1 MTPTS
6 SATSPRGELLGPA
19 FAQALARRDFAQVAE
34 VVCPDIEFRALTP
47 RRAWEAQTA
56 EQTLH
61 VLRTWFDEATVVD
74 DVLGVRID
82 AVGDRHCVTYR
93 FAGDRP
99 DGRFVVEQHAYYAGR
114 DDRIGWMRLLC
125 SGFRP
130 ADQPRTARPPWAT
143 SMSWE

>member
-1 MTPTS
+1 MQK
-6 SATSPRGELLGPA
+6 SATTGEPPTTQ
-19 FAQALARRDFAQVAE
+19 QASQVA
-34 VVCPDIEFRALTP
+34 PADTDASDNGKR
-47 RRAWEAQTA
+47 
-56 EQTLH
+56 
-61 VLRTWFDEATVVD
+61 VVD

>member
-1 MTPTS
+1 MAPTS

-19 FAQALARRDFAQVAE
+19 FAQALARRDFAQV
-34 VVCPDIEFRALTP
+34 
-47 RRAWEAQTA
+47 A